1 MQVVDGNERQATRP
15 GERLGRRETDE
26 QSADQARALRDG
38 DRLEVV
44 EGRVAERLAHHR
56 EYELEVVARRNLR
69 HDPAEARVQV
79 CLRGDDAAP
88 DLAAVDERRRGLV
101 AARFYSEDQG
111 FAAGSCT
118 GSFHMISASSRLSV

>member
-1 MQVVDGNERQATRP
+1 
-15 GERLGRRETDE
+15 GERG
-26 QSADQARALRDG
+26 AAPAG
-38 DRLEVV
+38 AFGAGARLEVV
-44 EGRVAERLAHHR
+44 EGRAAERRAHHR
-56 EYELEVVARRNLR
+56 EHELEVVARRNLR